1 MSETVLAA
9 GGVVWRRNEN
19 KKIEV
24 VIVHRPKYDDWSFPK
39 GKADLKEALI
49 ACAFREILEETN
61 ITTQFGPFI
70 GQVEYQTSEGLKQVS
85 FWAAKAI
92 DVKAFNANS
101 EVDQVKWVEISEV
114 KQILSMDSDKEILK
128 KFTKLDL
135 DTTPLILL
143 RHAKALS
150 RDEWQGDDDDRPL
163 DDFGYSQASRL
174 LSIYQVYNLQ
184 QLHTSDAVRCFST
197 VEPLAK
203 GLKINM
209 EVTGKLSESSYR
221 KDKEKAI
228 DYAKSLLKEELN
240 VLICSH
246 NPILPKMLSKLTK
259 KSEIEADEDKL
270 QPAEAWVIH
279 RKDKEIFQIDRL
291 SSPSI

>member
-24 VIVHRPKYDDWSFPK
+24 VVIHRPKYDDWSFPK

-70 GQVEYQTSEGLKQVS
+70 GQVEYQTIEGLKQVS
-85 FWAAKAI
+85 YWAAKAI
-92 DVKAFNANS
+92 DVKAFNANT

-163 DDFGYSQASRL
+163 EDLGYNQASRL

-184 QLHTSDAVRCFST
+184 QIHTSDAVRCFS
-197 VEPLAK
+197 E
-203 GLKINM
+203 G
-209 EVTGKLSESSYR
+209 
-221 KDKEKAI
+221 
-228 DYAKSLLKEELN
+228 
-240 VLICSH
+240 
-246 NPILPKMLSKLTK
+246 
-259 KSEIEADEDKL
+259 
-270 QPAEAWVIH
+270 
-279 RKDKEIFQIDRL
+279 
-291 SSPSI
+291 

>member
-24 VIVHRPKYDDWSFPK
+24 VVIHRPKYDDWSFPK

-70 GQVEYQTSEGLKQVS
+70 GQVEYQTIEGLKQVS
-85 FWAAKAI
+85 YWAAKAI
-92 DVKAFNANS
+92 DVKAFNANT

-163 DDFGYSQASRL
+163 EDLGYNQASRL

-184 QLHTSDAVRCFST
+184 QIHTSDAVRCFRT
-197 VEPLAK
+197 VETLAK

-209 EVTGKLSESSYR
+209 
-221 KDKEKAI
+221 
-228 DYAKSLLKEELN
+228 
-240 VLICSH
+240 
-246 NPILPKMLSKLTK
+246 
-259 KSEIEADEDKL
+259 
-270 QPAEAWVIH
+270 
-279 RKDKEIFQIDRL
+279 
-291 SSPSI
+291 

>member
-85 FWAAKAI
+85 YWAAKAI
-92 DVKAFNANS
+92 DVKEFNANT

-163 DDFGYSQASRL
+163 
-174 LSIYQVYNLQ
+174 
-184 QLHTSDAVRCFST
+184 
-197 VEPLAK
+197 
-203 GLKINM
+203 
-209 EVTGKLSESSYR
+209 
-221 KDKEKAI
+221 
-228 DYAKSLLKEELN
+228 
-240 VLICSH
+240 
-246 NPILPKMLSKLTK
+246 
-259 KSEIEADEDKL
+259 
-270 QPAEAWVIH
+270 
-279 RKDKEIFQIDRL
+279 
-291 SSPSI
+291 

>member
-9 GGVVWRRNEN
+9 GGVVWRRNKN

-24 VIVHRPKYDDWSFPK
+24 VVIHRPKYDDWSFPK

-70 GQVEYQTSEGLKQVS
+70 GQVEYQTIEGLKQVS
-85 FWAAKAI
+85 YWAAKAI
-92 DVKAFNANS
+92 DVKAFNANT

-163 DDFGYSQASRL
+163 EDLGYNQASRL

-184 QLHTSDAVRCFST
+184 QIHTSDAVRCFST

-203 GLKINM
+203 QFCRSCLVN
-209 EVTGKLSESSYR
+209 
-221 KDKEKAI
+221 
-228 DYAKSLLKEELN
+228 
-240 VLICSH
+240 
-246 NPILPKMLSKLTK
+246 
-259 KSEIEADEDKL
+259 
-270 QPAEAWVIH
+270 
-279 RKDKEIFQIDRL
+279 
-291 SSPSI
+291 

>member
-85 FWAAKAI
+85 YWAAKAI

-128 KFTKLDL
+128 KFTKLNL

-163 DDFGYSQASRL
+163 DDLGYSQASRL
-174 LSIYQVYNLQ
+174 LQFIKFITCNKFTPLM
-184 QLHTSDAVRCFST
+184 QLGASV
-197 VEPLAK
+197 
-203 GLKINM
+203 
-209 EVTGKLSESSYR
+209 
-221 KDKEKAI
+221 
-228 DYAKSLLKEELN
+228 
-240 VLICSH
+240 
-246 NPILPKMLSKLTK
+246 
-259 KSEIEADEDKL
+259 
-270 QPAEAWVIH
+270 
-279 RKDKEIFQIDRL
+279 RL
-291 SSPSI
+291 SRLQKA

>member
-1 MSETVLAA
+1 M
-9 GGVVWRRNEN
+9 
-19 KKIEV
+19 
-24 VIVHRPKYDDWSFPK
+24 
-39 GKADLKEALI
+39 
-49 ACAFREILEETN
+49 
-61 ITTQFGPFI
+61 
-70 GQVEYQTSEGLKQVS
+70 
-85 FWAAKAI
+85 
-92 DVKAFNANS
+92 KAFNANT

-163 DDFGYSQASRL
+163 EDLGYNQASRL

-184 QLHTSDAVRCFST
+184 QIHTSDAVRCFST

-203 GLKINM
+203 SLKINM

-221 KDKEKAI
+221 KDKDKAI
-228 DYAKSLLKEELN
+228 DL
-240 VLICSH
+240 
-246 NPILPKMLSKLTK
+246 
-259 KSEIEADEDKL
+259 
-270 QPAEAWVIH
+270 
-279 RKDKEIFQIDRL
+279 
-291 SSPSI
+291 